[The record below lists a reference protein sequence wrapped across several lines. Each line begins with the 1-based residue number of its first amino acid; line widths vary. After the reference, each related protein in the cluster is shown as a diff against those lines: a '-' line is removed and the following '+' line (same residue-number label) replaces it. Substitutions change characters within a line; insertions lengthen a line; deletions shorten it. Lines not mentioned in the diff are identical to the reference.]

1 MNIKRV
7 AIWGSTGSIGKQTL
21 EIISQNPDKLKAV
34 FLSCRNN
41 KGTLKEQI
49 IKYSPES
56 VGVANESDAIELKK
70 DFPELTV
77 FIGEEGLEEA
87 ASVIDCDFM
96 LNALVGIA
104 GLKPTMAAIK
114 FGKTCGHKYAIALAN
129 KETLVTGGRLVMD
142 AAKDANVPIIPV
154 DSEHSAI
161 RQCLEGNNEKRVR
174 RIIITASGGPFL
186 GMDYEARTK
195 VTLEDTLAHPNWNMG
210 PKITV
215 DSATM
220 MNKGFEIIEAKWLFD
235 IPGNRIEAIVHPG
248 SIVHSFVEYE
258 DGALI
263 AQLGVPSMKVPISY
277 ALSLPDRWPT
287 DAGFVD
293 LAKLGTLKFEEPKD
307 ETNRALKLV
316 HSAIAESENKGFD
329 SYAIVINGANEVL
342 VQLFLEKKIRFVDI
356 IDTIEKVFVSH
367 VPQKVCTME
376 DIFDIDDWARKEAL
390 AEIGR
395 RKACL

>member
-1 MNIKRV
+1 MNINRI
-7 AIWGSTGSIGKQTL
+7 AIWGSTGSIGGQAL

-41 KGTLKEQI
+41 LSKLIEQI
-49 IKYSPES
+49 EQYSPKS
-56 VGVANESDAIELKK
+56 VGVASIEDADIIKNE
-70 DFPELTV
+70 FPELKV
-77 FIGEEGLEEA
+77 FIGEAGLEEA
-87 ASVIDCDFM
+87 ARKIDCDFM
-96 LNALVGIA
+96 LNALVGIS
-104 GLKPTMAAIK
+104 GLKPTMAAIRYAE
-114 FGKTCGHKYAIALAN
+114 TCGHPYKIALAN

-142 AAKDANVPIIPV
+142 AAKDAGVPIIPV

-161 RQCLEGNNEKRVR
+161 RQCIEGNNEKRIR

-186 GMDYEARTK
+186 GLDYEARTK

-210 PKITV
+210 NKITV

-235 IPGNRIEAIVHPG
+235 LPIDRIEAMVHPG
-248 SIVHSFVEYE
+248 SIVHSLVEYE
-258 DGALI
+258 DGAMM

-293 LAKLGTLKFEEPKD
+293 LAKLGTLRFEEPTG

-316 HSAIAESENKGFD
+316 HEALTQSETDGFD
-329 SYAIVINGANEVL
+329 SGAIVINGANEVL

-356 IDTIEKVFVSH
+356 MDTIEKVFTAHIPS
-367 VPQKVCTME
+367 KVLTFE
-376 DIFDIDDWARKEAL
+376 DIFGLDKWSRERAL
-390 AEIGR
+390 AEIGTTR
-395 RKACL
+395 R